1 MQAAAIGLEE
11 VRIYGLNK
19 TITTEALGEF
29 LGKSVRLRGILLHSQ
44 TKGAFQWAQVWVS
57 TEAEVARLLRLRE
70 AFAANGMLVVLNFI
84 GAPVD
89 PSTISRVGTGP
100 STTPSPLADTWD
112 FVSQLSRPRV
122 APPGFGISLAQP
134 SPFNPTDNTSSQ
146 PRNLYVLNLPLNLTH
161 GFVLMSTHHEA
172 IEAMRQMNGK
182 WIDARLK
189 TCSIDPYSFPDAET
203 ITTIFSTTFGP
214 IHRVIKISDTAA
226 LIQFDNNVSAH
237 ALAHADGLQLGERIL
252 KTRVLSDRHAAAP
265 NFDPFATESLADHW
279 FDGRLNPSEGVSDA
293 DAKVPS
299 SPHSPSIS
307 PSTVRLSAH
316 SRPFVPSILKK
327 KLDMRVGSPRSAP
340 STDSTGSTRSTPS
353 SDASCNTSPCSK
365 VGSDHSVEIA
375 AT

>member
-70 AFAANGMLVVLNFI
+70 AFAANGI
-84 GAPVD
+84 
-89 PSTISRVGTGP
+89 TISRVGTGP

-182 WIDARLK
+182 WIDGSKLDVSWALVQREAKNMLN
-189 TCSIDPYSFPDAET
+189 SSLPN
-203 ITTIFSTTFGP
+203 
-214 IHRVIKISDTAA
+214 RVAHPPT
-226 LIQFDNNVSAH
+226 VSN
-237 ALAHADGLQLGERIL
+237 
-252 KTRVLSDRHAAAP
+252 RHEP
-265 NFDPFATESLADHW
+265 QPE
-279 FDGRLNPSEGVSDA
+279 
-293 DAKVPS
+293 
-299 SPHSPSIS
+299 
-307 PSTVRLSAH
+307 STVL
-316 SRPFVPSILKK
+316 VENLVGISIR
-327 KLDMRVGSPRSAP
+327 D
-340 STDSTGSTRSTPS
+340 
-353 SDASCNTSPCSK
+353 
-365 VGSDHSVEIA
+365 
-375 AT
+375 